1 MIEEYHEFPR
11 GYTNIFIN
19 NMNNTKDY
27 TYSNLKVL
35 IKNKD
40 LCVLSGDKDSC
51 IIIMNKQ
58 NNVKKLEDMLNEL
71 IKRETY
77 KRPTDTTKQDKKLFK
92 ASYAKT
98 SKISLAR
105 TT

>member
-1 MIEEYHEFPR
+1 MKEECHEFPR

-19 NMNNTKDY
+19 NMNNTKDH

>member
-1 MIEEYHEFPR
+1 MKEECHEFPR

-19 NMNNTKDY
+19 NMNNT
-27 TYSNLKVL
+27 
-35 IKNKD
+35 KD

-58 NNVKKLEDMLNEL
+58 NNVQKLEDILNEL
-71 IKRETY
+71 IKREAY
-77 KRPTDTTKQDKKLFK
+77 ERPTDTTQQDKKLFK

>member
-58 NNVKKLEDMLNEL
+58 NNVQKLEDMLNEL
-71 IKRETY
+71 IKRGTY
-77 KRPTDTTKQDKKLFK
+77 ERSTDTKKQD
-92 ASYAKT
+92 
-98 SKISLAR
+98 
-105 TT
+105 